1 MDADLVIGIAHT
13 LTIAGAVVVLA
24 GLITMA
30 RPIAT
35 IGLGNRTRAG
45 LVVLV
50 GLCVGGGGI
59 ALLNHVC
66 DPTIPC
72 NRCSANR
79 LPPLVTPAHA
89 CVRPAIARDPGS

>member
-13 LTIAGAVVVLA
+13 LMIAGAVVVVA
-24 GLITMA
+24 GLVTMA
-30 RPIAT
+30 RPSAT
-35 IGLGNRTRAG
+35 IGLGNRRRGG

-50 GLCVGGGGI
+50 GLCIGGGGM

-79 LPPLVTPAHA
+79 LPPLITPAHA
-89 CVRPAIARDPGS
+89 CVRPAVIRDAGE